1 MTFDLTT
8 IAVLVVAAF
17 VYALLIP
24 PRGRGWFLMIG
35 SVITVYWLQSALVL
49 RHADFILPTL
59 TLLLTVGTWYVTRKP
74 YDRDQQQTMRQ
85 DWVAFWGLAA
95 LILGMAS
102 FYYLDESVRL
112 TPSRP
117 PNPLWVA
124 MVLAVV
130 HVVGLARS
138 RSAYREHRR
147 TLTQWI
153 VVFVGLF
160 IIIKTTPLITGVS
173 GLGRMLTGQ
182 DAALANPVTDLSWL
196 GFSYVAFRLIHTL
209 RDRQTGI
216 LPVLS
221 LRDYVTYVVFTP
233 AFIAGPIDRA
243 ERFQQ
248 DMLALPTLPRFDPT
262 RLTVATGRIAVGMFK
277 KFVIADSLALG
288 LALSPQT
295 APFIDTT
302 WAAWL
307 LLYGYAL
314 RLFFDFSGYTD
325 IAIGIGVLFGVTLP
339 ENFNRPYF
347 KTDITSFWQSWH
359 ITLSNWA
366 RFYVFSPL
374 SRGLLRRKPKPSPVL
389 IVFVSQLATMLT
401 IGLWHGVTVNF
412 FIWGLWHGLGLFV
425 HKLYTDRTR
434 KGYRGLK
441 DYPGRL
447 RAVEFAG
454 WFVTFHFVVLSWVWF
469 ALPNFGD
476 SLTMLLKLLGM
487 G

>member
-17 VYALLIP
+17 AYAVLIP

-49 RHADFILPTL
+49 RYADFILPTL

-74 YDRDQQQTMRQ
+74 DDDEQQQTIQQ
-85 DWVAFWGLAA
+85 DRAA
-95 LILGMAS
+95 LVVITVLVLWMAS
-102 FYYLDESVRL
+102 FHYIVAPLRL

-124 MVLAVV
+124 I
-130 HVVGLARS
+130 GLAAVQVPAIAWGRT
-138 RSAYREHRR
+138 AYRQHRQ
-147 TLTQWI
+147 TLTLWI
-153 VVFVGLF
+153 VFFVVVF
-160 IIIKTTPLITGVS
+160 IIIKTNPLITGVS
-173 GLGRMLTGQ
+173 GLGRLLTGQ
-182 DAALANPVTDLSWL
+182 DASVANPATDLSWL

-216 LPVLS
+216 LPALS
-221 LRDYVTYVVFTP
+221 LRDYITYVVFTP

-248 DMLALPTLPRFDPT
+248 DMMALPTLPRFDPT
-262 RLTVATGRIAVGMFK
+262 RLTIATGRIAVGLFK

-288 LALSPQT
+288 LTLSTQT

-307 LLYGYAL
+307 LLYGYAF

-325 IAIGIGVLFGVTLP
+325 IAIGIGILFGITLP
-339 ENFNRPYF
+339 ENFNRPYL

-374 SRGLLRRKPKPSPVL
+374 SRGLLRRKPKPPPTL
-389 IVFVSQLATMLT
+389 IVLVSQLATMLT
-401 IGLWHGVTVNF
+401 IGLWHGVTWNF
-412 FIWGLWHGLGLFV
+412 FIWGVWHGLGLFV

-434 KGYRGLK
+434 KWYRSLK
-441 DYPGRL
+441 ERPGQL

-454 WFVTFHFVVLSWVWF
+454 WFVTFHFVVLGWVWF
-469 ALPNFGD
+469 ALPDFRM
-476 SLTMLLKLLGM
+476 SLTVFGQLFGVR
-487 G
+487 